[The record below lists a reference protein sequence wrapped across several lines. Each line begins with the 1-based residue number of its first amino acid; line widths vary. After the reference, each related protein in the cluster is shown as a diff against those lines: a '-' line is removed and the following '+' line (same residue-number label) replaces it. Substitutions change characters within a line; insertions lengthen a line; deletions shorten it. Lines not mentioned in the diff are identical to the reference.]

1 MLLLVCD
8 VAHQLIENIMK
19 NLLLTIA
26 LFTFLNHAQAADS
39 GAVWH
44 TSLPAAQAKAQEG
57 SKMVLLDFTGSDW
70 CGWCKRLTKE
80 IFNTPEFAE
89 YAKKNL
95 ELVEVDFPQRKK
107 QTAELKAANEA
118 LQSRFQI
125 RGYPT
130 LIILNSAGKKIGEL
144 GYQEGG
150 PKPFIAELEKLRSKG

>member
-1 MLLLVCD
+1 
-8 VAHQLIENIMK
+8 MK
-19 NLLLTIA
+19 NLLLSFA
-26 LFTFLNHAQAADS
+26 LLAFLNHAQAADGGS
-39 GAVWH
+39 VWH
-44 TSLPAAQAKAQEG
+44 TSLPTAQAKAKEG
-57 SKMVLLDFTGSDW
+57 AKMVLLDFTGSDW

-80 IFNTPEFAE
+80 IFQTPEFTE

-107 QTAELKAANEA
+107 QTAELKRANEA
-118 LQSRFQI
+118 LQSQFQV

-150 PKPFIAELEKLRSKG
+150 PKPFIAQLEKIRAKG